1 MSKKNLFNIDNLSAQ
16 DIDENSELIP
26 LMTPEDEIE
35 ISKEELPS
43 TLPILSLR
51 NTVLFPGVVIPITAS
66 RDKSIKLIKDANNF
80 NKLIGVVAQKDE
92 SVEDPKVNDIYTI
105 GTVAKILKVLQM
117 PDGNTT
123 VIIQGKKRFEIERVI
138 SESPYITSNI
148 KDYPEE
154 NPGNANSKFSAT
166 IDSIK
171 DLSLEIIKRNPN
183 IPSEASFAIKNI
195 ESKSFL
201 INFVSS
207 NLNLPVKEKQAL
219 LEINDLQKRALKTL
233 KHMNV
238 EFKKLKMTFN
248 LKFKMI

>member
-1 MSKKNLFNIDNLSAQ
+1 MANFFDFNNNFSPVD
-16 DIDENSELIP
+16 DESELIP
-26 LMTPEDEIE
+26 LMTSDDEEAIL
-35 ISKEELPS
+35 KE
-43 TLPILSLR
+43 TLPKSVPILPLR
-51 NTVLFPGVVIPITAS
+51 NAVLFPGVVIPITAS

-138 SESPYITSNI
+138 SDSPYITSNI

-154 NPGNANSKFSAT
+154 NPGNTNSKFSAT

-207 NLNLPVKEKQAL
+207 NLNLPVKDKQVL
-219 LEINDLQKRALKTL
+219 LETNNLQERALQTL

-238 EFKKLKMTFN
+238 EFKKLEIKN
-248 LKFKMI
+248 DILSN